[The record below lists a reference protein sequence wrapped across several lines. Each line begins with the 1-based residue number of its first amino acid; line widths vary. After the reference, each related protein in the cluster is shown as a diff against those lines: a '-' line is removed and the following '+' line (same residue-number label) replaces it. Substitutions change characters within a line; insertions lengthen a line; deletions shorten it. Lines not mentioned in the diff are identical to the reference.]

1 MAEGSEVDRVDAF
14 VLKFLNKCLPLFR
27 DSFLE
32 DDHRFSRVDLRVTE
46 YKLVAVREAVQHGE
60 SLEEILSVWGCCS
73 SQEEQLTVSRSVSMS
88 IHLRFHASPG
98 RMPVSFRSCRNVAVF
113 FPTPAMS

>member
-32 DDHRFSRVDLRVTE
+32 DDHCFSRVDLRVTE
-46 YKLVAVREAVQHGE
+46 YKLVAVREAVQHGGE
-60 SLEEILSVWGCCS
+60 SGGNLE
-73 SQEEQLTVSRSVSMS
+73 
-88 IHLRFHASPG
+88 ASG
-98 RMPVSFRSCRNVAVF
+98 VAVLLR
-113 FPTPAMS
+113 